1 MAQIIPSNAHKQ
13 PLSQDLLDSLNVAQ
27 EADNNKKNLDNIGGT
42 NGLAEMLKVNLETG
56 LTLAQVEEYREVYG
70 PNKFPESP
78 MKSFFQLYVESFND
92 TTLIILII
100 AAVVSLVVGYIEDPE
115 KGWIE
120 GVAIL
125 IAVQIVAVVTATNDY
140 SKELQFRQL
149 EASAGEDDRCTVI
162 REGNVLRINPTDLV
176 VGDIVS
182 VKVSELTFLTDINID
197 NTNSSQFPFPLS
209 PLPSPSPLVFHTDW
223 RWHPCRRNPHLRH
236 RREMQRVRPDRRA
249 RRPPEELPLR
259 PVLPLLLRGVRHGHQ
274 RRREGPLHWHRGQ
287 LPVGEDQG

>member
-197 NTNSSQFPFPLS
+197 NTNSS
-209 PLPSPSPLVFHTDW
+209 
-223 RWHPCRRNPHLRH
+223 
-236 RREMQRVRPDRRA
+236 
-249 RRPPEELPLR
+249 
-259 PVLPLLLRGVRHGHQ
+259 
-274 RRREGPLHWHRGQ
+274 
-287 LPVGEDQG
+287 